1 MPLPLIPVIIVLVA
15 AGGTGVGAGADGVR
29 RMSIARSRC
38 READRRRAQAVGELE
53 EAWGRAQDRAR
64 VYGTLQLQVQRD
76 TIGAFARW
84 LEANQR
90 KVRRL
95 EGQIV
100 DGIEVQP
107 INLPQLQVQARE
119 AQHLLSGGVSAA
131 LAGLAARQAALA
143 GVRVAATA
151 GTGAAISGLSGA
163 AANSATLAWLGGGT
177 LASGGGGMAAGT
189 SMLTGVGVA
198 PALLITG
205 LSLNAQGHRA
215 LTRARQLEADTA
227 VEIAQLYAKQELLER
242 LGRRVD
248 ELREILMELDE
259 RAKAS
264 LAQLVVLDF
273 DPDRHVR
280 VFMRTAQLIQAL
292 REILSTPVLA
302 DDGSTSPESHQIV
315 IKYSS

>member
-1 MPLPLIPVIIVLVA
+1 MPLPLIPVVIVLVA
-15 AGGTGVGAGADGVR
+15 SGGGGVVAGADGVR

-38 READRRRAQAVGELE
+38 RQADRRRTQAVGELE

-64 VYGTLQLQVQRD
+64 DYGTLQLQVQRD

-100 DGIEVQP
+100 DGIEVQR
-107 INLPQLQVQARE
+107 IDLPQLQIQARE

-131 LAGLAARQAALA
+131 VVGFAARQAALT
-143 GVRVAATA
+143 GVRLAATA
-151 GTGAAISGLSGA
+151 STGAAISGLSGA

-189 SMLTGVGVA
+189 SMLTGLGVA

-215 LTRARQLEADTA
+215 LTRARQVEADTA
-227 VEIAQLYAKQELLER
+227 VEIAHLYAKQDLLER
-242 LGRRVD
+242 LARRLD
-248 ELREILMELDE
+248 ELSEILMELDE
-259 RAKAS
+259 RARAS
-264 LAQLVVLDF
+264 LAQLSILDF
-273 DPDRHVR
+273 DPDRDVH
-280 VFMRTAQLIQAL
+280 VFMRAAQLVQAL

-302 DDGSTSPESHQIV
+302 GDGRLSPESDQIV
-315 IKYSS
+315 VQYAS